1 MMFYLHRSVLL
12 GQVSH
17 GFPQCGVDN
26 GTCHGTASESSQK
39 FQVNYQTFTESL
51 LFPQSLTL
59 TGSMFNVCFLIT
71 GIKNESLRT
80 LLS

>member
-1 MMFYLHRSVLL
+1 MGSLNVAI
-12 GQVSH
+12 
-17 GFPQCGVDN
+17 DN
-26 GTCHGTASESSQK
+26 GTCHGTASESSKK
-39 FQVNYQTFTESL
+39 FQVNYQKFTESL

-71 GIKNESLRT
+71 GIKNESLRA